1 MGADA
6 RLPYFRAMRYQRA
19 EHPLKLDGLAAARA
33 FFAGC
38 FAESDPSL
46 ESLWVAHVDD
56 RAHCLH
62 VSHHAGDE
70 TGAQFPLR
78 IIIADAVNWHCMF
91 VGWLLAVG
99 STSNE
104 RVVANGQFGSQELEG
119 QNKELDQRPAGEQA
133 TGMRETDSA
142 NEMTP
147 TEDYANITMNADD
160 VPEMN
165 ATNTDY

>member
-70 TGAQFPLR
+70 TGARFPLR
-78 IIIADAVNWHCMF
+78 QIVIDAAEHGSAGIVLAHNHPSGDSRPSESDCRATRRLASAVEALGCAILDHLVF
-91 VGWLLAVG
+91 AGPECASLRKLGLL
-99 STSNE
+99 
-104 RVVANGQFGSQELEG
+104 
-119 QNKELDQRPAGEQA
+119 
-133 TGMRETDSA
+133 
-142 NEMTP
+142 
-147 TEDYANITMNADD
+147 
-160 VPEMN
+160 
-165 ATNTDY
+165 